1 MDSDCLKVV
10 FRSNEDLLRLCG
22 PADQGLSLIEE
33 VLGMKG
39 LRRIGNTV
47 LVPPS
52 PLAQGLGDLLEDLRK
67 LVEDGQT
74 IHSQD
79 LHYAVRMLRKGRGS
93 EFIDAL
99 SREVNVTVKGTPI
112 RPRTLGQARYVR
124 AMEES
129 KIVFCMGPAGTGKT
143 YLAAALAARQ
153 LRNREISRIILTR
166 PTVEAGEKLG
176 FLPGEL
182 MDKVDPY
189 FKPLYDA
196 MLTFFPHEKFSKFIE
211 RGVVEIA
218 PLAYMRG
225 RTLSDSFL
233 ILDEAQNTTHTQMK
247 MFLTRIGEG
256 STAVITGDQT
266 QVDLP
271 DGVCNGLEKTQ
282 NILDG
287 INGIGFV
294 TLDAEDVVRHSI
306 VQKII
311 CAYSEHD
318 QKERAAG
325 LAKAQDGSGHRNR
338 RSRGPQ
344 GSSMEDGQC

>member
-1 MDSDCLKVV
+1 LDRDTLKIE
-10 FRSNEDLLRLCG
+10 FGNNDELLRLLG
-22 PADQGLSLIEE
+22 VADEGLFIIEE
-33 VLGMKG
+33 VLQIKG
-39 LRRIGNTV
+39 LRRVGNAV
-47 LVPPS
+47 FVPPS
-52 PLAQGLGDLLEDLRK
+52 PMSMGLVDLLNDLRM
-67 LVEDGQT
+67 LVEQGQT

-79 LHYAVRMLRKGRGS
+79 LHYAVRMLLRGRGS
-93 EFIDAL
+93 DFINAL
-99 SREVNVTVKGTPI
+99 SREVNVSNKGNPI

-124 AMEES
+124 AMENS

-143 YLAAALAARQ
+143 FLAAALAARY
-153 LRNREISRIILTR
+153 LKNREISRIILTR

-182 MDKVDPY
+182 KDKVDPY

-196 MLTFFPHEKFSKFIE
+196 MLAFFPQDKFAKFIE

-233 ILDEAQNTTHTQMK
+233 ILDEAQNTTQTQMK

-256 STAVITGDQT
+256 STAIITGDQT

-271 DGVCNGLEKTQ
+271 LGVCNGLQ
-282 NILDG
+282 NSQSILDG
-287 INGIGFV
+287 IDGIEFV
-294 TLDAEDVVRHSI
+294 CLDAEDVVRHSI
-306 VQKII
+306 VQRII

-318 QKERAAG
+318 QRSRESEKTSSAEKSVGR
-325 LAKAQDGSGHRNR
+325 KGHR
-338 RSRGPQ
+338 RS
-344 GSSMEDGQC
+344 S